1 MKTDWEDIR
10 AYLITGLIV
19 AVVFGV
25 SYLPIASLIVNGD
38 MSWAKDF
45 WSGFGNFID
54 VIRTYNFYVFI
65 FTAPIALI
73 GLLLEK
79 FYMENILSKI
89 IATIIYPFFGVSLLI
104 LIFTGYQDPSSFNLR
119 P

>member
-1 MKTDWEDIR
+1 MKIDWRNVR
-10 AYLITGLIV
+10 AHIIAVLIF

-38 MSWAKDF
+38 LSWARDF
-45 WSGFGNFID
+45 WEGFGNFID

-73 GLLLEK
+73 GWLLEK
-79 FYMENILSKI
+79 FFKENILSKI
-89 IATIIYPFFGVSLLI
+89 ISTIIYPFFGVSFLI
-104 LIFTGYQDPSSFNLR
+104 LIFTGYQDPSTYNLR